1 MERAGAPALRPC
13 TAADAAV
20 AVPLIHASGPAA
32 LRYVFAPRAEGQAL
46 AFLHAAFADGAG
58 EFGFRNHLAIERDGS
73 VLGVAAL
80 WDGRSNAAFTVAA
93 VRQIVGFYRAAA
105 PGVLWRGL
113 RFERVVRP
121 AQRDVAYIGHVAV
134 SEELRGQG
142 VGRSLLEHLL
152 ARARAAGYRRAGLDV
167 AASNSRARALYEAM
181 GFTVR
186 ATRRSTLADRT
197 GRVPDHRYMEVG
209 LQV

>member
-1 MERAGAPALRPC
+1 MERGGPLAFRPC

-32 LRYVFAPRAEGQAL
+32 FRFVFAPRAEAQAL
-46 AFLHAAFADGAG
+46 AFLHVAFADGAG
-58 EFGFRNHLAIERDGS
+58 EFGFRNHLAIERDGT

-80 WDGRSNAAFTVAA
+80 WDGRSNAAFTATA
-93 VRQIVGFYRAAA
+93 VRQIMGFYRTAA

-121 AQRDVAYIGHVAV
+121 APRDVAYIGHVAV
-134 SEELRGQG
+134 REELRGQG

-152 ARARAAGYRRAGLDV
+152 ARARGAGYRRAGLDV
-167 AASNSRARALYEAM
+167 AASNPRARALYEAM
-181 GFTVR
+181 GFTLQ
-186 ATRRSTLADRT
+186 ATRRSTLADRR
-197 GRVPDHRYMEVG
+197 GPVADHHYMETG
-209 LQV
+209 L